1 MLAAGLVP
9 IIEPEVDINAE
20 DKAEAER
27 MLQYELVFYLGALSP
42 GQMVCLKLTLPEA
55 GEVHPLIYLFT
66 RRRHI
71 QEPSFTRVIHARSA
85 YLFCIIG
92 ASESSPTHHHR

>member
-9 IIEPEVDINAE
+9 IVEPEVDINAE

-55 GEVHPLIYLFT
+55 GESPS
-66 RRRHI
+66 I
-71 QEPSFTRVIHARSA
+71 QD
-85 YLFCIIG
+85 
-92 ASESSPTHHHR
+92 SPR